1 MRFIPLIPLLPGIG
15 AALNGLVGI
24 RMFSRRT
31 AGAVACATMTLALG
45 LALVAFWQLLG
56 LPAESR
62 AYDVVVAQWIPKI
75 PLATRTGFSAFEV
88 PWGFRLDPLS
98 GMMLLVVTGIGTL
111 IHVYST
117 AYMADE
123 PRGGV
128 ARFFCYLNLFCFF
141 MLMLVL
147 GNNFLVM
154 FVGWE
159 GVGLCSYLLIGYWY
173 EKKSA
178 SDAGKKAFI
187 TNRVGDWGFVLGVF
201 LIYFT
206 FGTLNFREVQNA
218 AGTMAVESSHFG
230 VLSWICLLLFVGATG
245 KSAQIPLYVW
255 LPDAMEGPTPVSA
268 LIHAATMV
276 TAGVYM
282 LGRNAVLFSHAPM
295 VMEIVAIVG
304 VLTALMAASIGL
316 VQYDIK
322 RVLAYSTVSQLGY
335 MFTAMG
341 VGAFSAGAF
350 HLMTHAFFKALL
362 FLGSGSV
369 IHAMAGEQDMRRM
382 GNLKKYMPITFATMM
397 IGTLAIAGI
406 FPLSGFFSKD
416 EILFRAFLHNKA
428 IWIIAVITAA
438 MTAFY
443 MFRLMSMTF
452 FGAYRGP
459 AWETAGHGAA
469 IGRHDHARDATV
481 AAVHGAKHP
490 VDVHAHGHAHEPDH
504 EVAHGPAETDHDHG
518 HGGHGHGQWH
528 GPHES
533 PTAMTFP
540 LQALALGAIVAGFV
554 GVPAAL
560 WGNNAIEKF
569 LEPSFTAERVERTAG
584 EVRPNDVIAGTQ
596 LEAGRQSG
604 EVRAL
609 EHAPGAAE
617 ESGEHVSRGVELGLM
632 GFSLLVAV
640 VGISVAWKFYVTS
653 PEISE
658 RLADQWSGAHRLLS
672 NKYYVDEL
680 YNATVVNGTFGAG
693 EGLWV
698 VDRNVVDG
706 MVNGARDV
714 TLVTSW
720 ISGEADKKGVDG
732 AVNVLGQSIREA
744 GLLFRRLQTGLVQN
758 YALLMLFGIFA
769 FVSIYLLVR

>member
-1 MRFIPLIPLLPGIG
+1 MDYIWLIPLLPGVG
-15 AALNGLVGI
+15 AAINGLLGI
-24 RMFSRRT
+24 RAFSRRT
-31 AGAVACATMTLALG
+31 AGVVACTTMTAALG
-45 LALVAFWQLLG
+45 LSLFAFWQLLG
-56 LPAESR
+56 LKVDAR
-62 AYDVVVAQWIPKI
+62 AYDVTVAQWIPSI
-75 PLATRTGFSAFEV
+75 PLQTNTGVGLLEV
-88 PWGFRLDPLS
+88 TWGFRLDPLS
-98 GMMLLVVTGIGTL
+98 AMMLLVVTGVGTL

-147 GNNFLVM
+147 GSNFLVM

-178 SDAGKKAFI
+178 ADAGKKAFI
-187 TNRVGDWGFVLGVF
+187 TNRIGDWGFVLGVF
-201 LIYFT
+201 LIYYT
-206 FGTLNFREVQNA
+206 FGTFDFRAVQNA
-218 AGTMAVESSHFG
+218 AATMPVETAHFG
-230 VLSWICLLLFVGATG
+230 VLSFICLLLFVGAAG

-282 LGRNAVLFSHAPM
+282 VGRNAVLFSHAPM
-295 VMEIVAIVG
+295 VMQIVAIVG

-382 GNLKKYMPITFATMM
+382 GGLRKYLPVTFAAMF
-397 IGTLAIAGI
+397 IGMLAIAGI
-406 FPLSGFFSKD
+406 PPFAGFFSKD
-416 EILFRAFLHNKA
+416 EILFRAFLANKA
-428 IWIIAVITAA
+428 IWVLAVATAL

-443 MFRLMSMTF
+443 MFRLMALTF
-452 FGAYRGP
+452 LGVYRGP
-459 AWETAGHGAA
+459 AWETTGRAA
-469 IGRHDHARDATV
+469 AAV
-481 AAVHGAKHP
+481 AATHAAPRPADAHP
-490 VDVHAHGHAHEPDH
+490 RGQAHRQDH
-504 EVAHGPAETDHDHG
+504 EVSHGPAGPHDHSPDKDDSAHDDHGSVHG
-518 HGGHGHGQWH
+518 HGPWQ

-533 PTAMTFP
+533 PTPMTFP
-540 LQALALGAIVAGFV
+540 LMVLAVGALVAGFV
-554 GVPAAL
+554 GIPAAL
-560 WGNNAIEKF
+560 GGPNAIEGF
-569 LEPSFTAERVERTAG
+569 LEPSFSATSDGAIADRGMRIAVGARDPQVALRTPQSEIRNDEAE
-584 EVRPNDVIAGTQ
+584 P
-596 LEAGRQSG
+596 
-604 EVRAL
+604 
-609 EHAPGAAE
+609 
-617 ESGEHVSRGVELGLM
+617 HVSSGVELGLM
-632 GFSLLVAV
+632 GFSVLIAVA
-640 VGISVAWKFYVTS
+640 GILIAQKIYVKN
-653 PEISE
+653 PEIAGQ
-658 RLADQWSGAHRLLS
+658 LAARWAGAHRTLL

-680 YNATVVNGTFGAG
+680 YDATVISGTFTAG
-693 EGLWV
+693 RGLWTF
-698 VDRNVVDG
+698 DRNVVDG
-706 MVNGARDV
+706 AVNGTSWVTVISSWLSGLTDRAVVDGMVN
-714 TLVTSW
+714 LVGW
-720 ISGEADKKGVDG
+720 IVQEAS
-732 AVNVLGQSIREA
+732 LS
-744 GLLFRRLQTGLVQN
+744 FRRFQTGLVQN

-769 FVSIYLLVR
+769 FVGIYLFAR

>member
-1 MRFIPLIPLLPGIG
+1 MRYIWLIPLLPGIG
-15 AALNGLVGI
+15 AAINGLLGI
-24 RMFSRRT
+24 RSFSRKT
-31 AGAVACATMTLALG
+31 AGVVACTMMTAALG
-45 LALVAFWQLLG
+45 LSLFAFWQLLG
-56 LPAESR
+56 LPADAR
-62 AYDVVVAQWIPKI
+62 AFDVNVADWIPRI
-75 PLATRTGFSAFEV
+75 PLETNTGIGLFQV
-88 PWGFRLDPLS
+88 TWGFRLDPLS
-98 GMMLLVVTGIGTL
+98 GMMILIITGIGTL

-178 SDAGKKAFI
+178 ADAGRKAFI
-187 TNRVGDWGFVLGVF
+187 TNRLGDWAFVLGVF
-201 LIYFT
+201 LIYYT
-206 FGTLNFREVQNA
+206 FGTFDFRAVQNA
-218 AGTMAVESSHFG
+218 AAAMPFEHLHFG
-230 VLSWICLLLFVGATG
+230 VLSVICLLLFIGATG

-282 LGRNAVLFSHAPM
+282 LGRNAVLLSHAPQ
-295 VMEIVAIVG
+295 VMTIVAIIG

-322 RVLAYSTVSQLGY
+322 KVLAYSTVSQLGY
-335 MFTAMG
+335 MFTAVG

-369 IHAMAGEQDMRRM
+369 IHAMGGEQDMRKM
-382 GNLKKYMPITFATMM
+382 GNLKKYMPVTFATMM

-406 FPLSGFFSKD
+406 PPFAGFFSKD
-416 EILFRAFLHNKA
+416 EILFRAFVSNKF
-428 IWIIAVITAA
+428 IWVLAVTAA
-438 MTAFY
+438 LMTAFY
-443 MFRLMSMTF
+443 MWRLMAMTF

-459 AWETAGHGAA
+459 AWDTGHGADVA
-469 IGRHDHARDATV
+469 V
-481 AAVHGAKHP
+481 AATHGVKHP
-490 VDVHAHGHAHEPDH
+490 ADPFAHGQAAKKDH
-504 EVAHGPAETDHDHG
+504 EVSHGPADSVRSAAVGHDSHDAHGAGDDHG
-518 HGGHGHGQWH
+518 GGHGHGPWH

-533 PTAMTFP
+533 PSPMTFP
-540 LQALALGAIVAGFV
+540 LQALAIGAMVAGLI
-554 GVPAAL
+554 GIPAAI
-560 WGNNAIEKF
+560 GGSNTIEHF
-569 LEPSFTAERVERTAG
+569 LEPSFTADRVERAAAEG
-584 EVRPNDVIAGTQ
+584 SPA
-596 LEAGRQSG
+596 A
-604 EVRAL
+604 A
-609 EHAPGAAE
+609 EHAVAE
-617 ESGEHVSRGVELGLM
+617 AEHEAEPHVSRGVEVGLM
-632 GFSLLVAV
+632 GFSVLIAV
-640 VGISVAWKFYVTS
+640 IGIFAAQKFYVKS

-658 RLADQWSGAHRLLS
+658 QLAERWAGPHRLLS

-680 YNATVVNGTFGAG
+680 YDATVIAGTFGAG
-693 EGLWV
+693 EGLWA
-698 VDRNVVDG
+698 VDRTV
-706 MVNGARDV
+706 
-714 TLVTSW
+714 
-720 ISGEADKKGVDG
+720 VDG
-732 AVNVLGQSIREA
+732 AVNGA
-744 GLLFRRLQTGLVQN
+744 GKVTVIGAWFSSLTDRTVVDGLVNLVGWVVQESSLAFRRFQTGLVQT

-769 FVSIYLLVR
+769 FVGIYLFVR